1 MIKDYHDDVI
11 MAEYGR
17 ICAKHRAIRE
27 AKESIR
33 DNAVR
38 LGNSLVVTEI
48 KEYLAEIVTSS
59 NNLIDA
65 IEMEE
70 PCAGS

>member
-1 MIKDYHDDVI
+1 MIKDYNDDVR

-27 AKESIR
+27 AKEAIR

-38 LGNSLVVTEI
+38 LGNTLEVTEI
-48 KEYLAEIVTSS
+48 KEYLAEIITSS

-65 IEMEE
+65 IRFDE
-70 PCAGS
+70 PSAGS

>member
-1 MIKDYHDDVI
+1 MIKDYNDDVV

-27 AKESIR
+27 AKEAIR

-38 LGNSLVVTEI
+38 LGNAIDVAEVR
-48 KEYLAEIVTSS
+48 EYLANIITSS
-59 NNLIDA
+59 NNLIEA
-65 IEMEE
+65 IEI
-70 PCAGS
+70 